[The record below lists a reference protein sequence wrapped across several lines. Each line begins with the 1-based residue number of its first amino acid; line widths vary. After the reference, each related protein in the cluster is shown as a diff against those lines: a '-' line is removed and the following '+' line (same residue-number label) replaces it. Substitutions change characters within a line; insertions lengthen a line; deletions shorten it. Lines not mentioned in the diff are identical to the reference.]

1 MQKRITIFDTV
12 RGFTMISMA
21 GFHAC
26 YDLAYLYG
34 WDMPWFT
41 QSVFQDIWRASI
53 SWVFL
58 FIAGWMCTLSRNNI
72 NRAAKYA
79 LAALVVWL
87 ATTLVSVDDSVNFGI
102 IYCMA
107 ACTGIVALTDPV
119 LKKITARWGMPLCL
133 VLFAITWSIPKTIYP
148 VPYLAWLGFP
158 SPGFVSGDYYPIIP
172 FIFMYLAGY
181 FAAHIAQSIDKT
193 VPSWTYANPCRR
205 SPALDVTLSPFICC
219 ISPSF
224 WAFWSSSTRCDN
236 ARAAVQY
243 EPATSPQC
251 ERRPRDNPHAEGLPA
266 HAPA

>member
-41 QSVFQDIWRASI
+41 QTVFQDIWRASI

-72 NRAAKYA
+72 KRAAKYA

-119 LKKITARWGMPLCL
+119 LKKISARWGMSLCL
-133 VLFAITWSIPKTIYP
+133 VLFALTWSIPKTTYP

-158 SPGFVSGDYYPIIP
+158 SPRFISGDYYPIIP

-181 FAAHIAQSIDKT
+181 FAAHIAQGIGKT
-193 VPSWTYANPCRR
+193 APSWAYANPL
-205 SPALDVTLSPFICC
+205 PALASLGRHALPFYLLHQPI
-219 ISPSF
+219 ILGI
-224 WAFWSSSTRCDN
+224 WSSPTRCGN
-236 ARAAVQY
+236 ALDAARFG
-243 EPATSPQC
+243 PATSPQC
-251 ERRPRDNPHAEGLPA
+251 ELRPLDIPHAEGFPA

>member
-12 RGFTMISMA
+12 RGLTMISMA

-26 YDLAYLYG
+26 YDLAYLYD

-41 QSVFQDIWRASI
+41 QTVFQDIWRASI

-72 NRAAKYA
+72 KRAAKYA

-119 LKKITARWGMPLCL
+119 LKKISARWGMSLCL
-133 VLFAITWSIPKTIYP
+133 VLFALTWSIPKTIYP

-158 SPGFVSGDYYPIIP
+158 NPGFVSGDYYPIIP

-181 FAAHIAQSIDKT
+181 FAAHIAQGIDKPPQSGPT
-193 VPSWTYANPCRR
+193 PTPCRR
-205 SPALDVTLSPFICC
+205 SPALDVMHSPFICC

-236 ARAAVQY
+236 ARAAARY
-243 EPATSPQC
+243 GPEASPQY
-251 ERRPRDNPHAEGLPA
+251 ERRPQDIPRAKGFPA

>member
-34 WDMPWFT
+34 WDLPWFT
-41 QSVFQDIWRASI
+41 QTVFQDIWRASI

-72 NRAAKYA
+72 KRAAKYA

-119 LKKITARWGMPLCL
+119 LKKISARWGMSLCL
-133 VLFAITWSIPKTIYP
+133 VLFALTWSIPKTIYP

-158 SPGFVSGDYYPIIP
+158 NPGFVSGDYYPIIP

-181 FAAHIAQSIDKT
+181 FAAHIAQGIDKT
-193 VPSWTYANPCRR
+193 APIWAYANPCRR
-205 SPALDVTLSPFICC
+205 SPALDVMHSPFICC

-236 ARAAVQY
+236 ARAAARY
-243 EPATSPQC
+243 GPEASPQY
-251 ERRPRDNPHAEGLPA
+251 ERRPQDIPRAKGFPA

>member
-41 QSVFQDIWRASI
+41 QTVFQDIWRASI

-72 NRAAKYA
+72 KRAAKYA

-119 LKKITARWGMPLCL
+119 LKKISARWGMTLCL
-133 VLFAITWSIPKTIYP
+133 VLFALTWSIPKTIYP

-158 SPGFVSGDYYPIIP
+158 NPGFVSGDYYPIIP
-172 FIFMYLAGY
+172 FIFMYLA
-181 FAAHIAQSIDKT
+181 IASEML
-193 VPSWTYANPCRR
+193 V
-205 SPALDVTLSPFICC
+205 
-219 ISPSF
+219 
-224 WAFWSSSTRCDN
+224 
-236 ARAAVQY
+236 
-243 EPATSPQC
+243 
-251 ERRPRDNPHAEGLPA
+251 
-266 HAPA
+266 

>member
-41 QSVFQDIWRASI
+41 QTVFQDIWRASI

-72 NRAAKYA
+72 KRAAKYA

-119 LKKITARWGMPLCL
+119 LKKISARWGMSLCL
-133 VLFAITWSIPKTIYP
+133 VLFALTWSIPKTTYP

-158 SPGFVSGDYYPIIP
+158 SPGFISGDYYPIIP

-181 FAAHIAQSIDKT
+181 FAAHIAQGIGKT
-193 VPSWTYANPCRR
+193 APKLGLRQPPAGARQPWTSCTPLLSAASAHHSGHFGARLLG
-205 SPALDVTLSPFICC
+205 AVTL
-219 ISPSF
+219 
-224 WAFWSSSTRCDN
+224 
-236 ARAAVQY
+236 
-243 EPATSPQC
+243 
-251 ERRPRDNPHAEGLPA
+251 
-266 HAPA
+266 

>member
-72 NRAAKYA
+72 KRAAKYA

-87 ATTLVSVDDSVNFGI
+87 ATTLVSVDDSVSFGI

-133 VLFAITWSIPKTIYP
+133 MLFAITLSIPKTIYP

-158 SPGFVSGDYYPIIP
+158 SPGFISGDYYPIIP

-181 FAAHIAQSIDKT
+181 FAAHIAQGIDKT
-193 VPSWTYANPCRR
+193 VPSWAYANPL
-205 SPALDVTLSPFICC
+205 PALASLGRHALPFYLLHQPI
-219 ISPSF
+219 ILGILELVYSV
-224 WAFWSSSTRCDN
+224 R
-236 ARAAVQY
+236 
-243 EPATSPQC
+243 
-251 ERRPRDNPHAEGLPA
+251 
-266 HAPA
+266 